1 MKFQSYEGKRVWTG
15 NKEIVFGA
23 EPYETKDKEEIE
35 ALKRAMEVT
44 QVGGDGTDGS
54 GNKVEVADRQTLEPV
69 TSPEADNLTVTNR
82 TSDAEQLTHL
92 VHDANADGVILSPEL
107 PGHEPN
113 VAANFVAEHI
123 HDSVQNDV
131 VAPAGSTAAV
141 DAEVAKVREENDGK
155 VNTEQYNEAVERATT
170 KEDAHEEKAA
180 KKSSKK
186 DSH

>member
-1 MKFQSYEGKRVWTG
+1 MKFKSYAGKRVWTG
-15 NKEIVFGA
+15 NKEIVFGD

-54 GNKVEVADRQTLEPV
+54 GNKVNVAEYQTLEPV
-69 TSPEADNLTVTNR
+69 TSPEADNLTVSNN

-92 VHDANADGVILSPEL
+92 VHEANAEEVILSPTL
-107 PGHEPN
+107 PGYEPN
-113 VAANFVAEHI
+113 VAADFVAEHI
-123 HDSVQNDV
+123 GDSVQADR

-141 DAEVAKVREENDGK
+141 DAEVAKVREENHGK
-155 VNTEQYNEAVERATT
+155 VNTEQYNEAVERAS
-170 KEDAHEEKAA
+170 KEAVHEEKAA